1 MSHIE
6 EVLSRALLVHERTLP
21 RDIVPP
27 TAPARRNAW
36 PPHPPQTGN
45 QTTARAAEDLRALCE
60 TLLTH
65 IPPATAAEFITE
77 QVPEPRSALLLACV
91 LQLTDTDD
99 GARYWWQYAAG
110 AGLPTAAYCLYL
122 HHLALGES
130 ATANWWYHQTN
141 HVQPPPETTTP
152 PHPPTYREHDDTST
166 TTILQHLL
174 RVVRLT
180 ARHRHPAVTQLMSYI
195 PDAVAT
201 GYLRQ
206 PDAELPLPGTDFAP
220 AVRSL
225 LKDVGTPCTVHAPA
239 YSHKHTEH
247 DTSQPATHT
256 QATEHRPAARP
267 HIEPTAAR

>member
-6 EVLSRALLVHERTLP
+6 EVLSRALLVRERTLP
-21 RDIVPP
+21 RDVVPP
-27 TAPARRNAW
+27 TAPAHRNAW
-36 PPHPPQTGN
+36 PPGPPQAEN
-45 QTTARAAEDLRALCE
+45 RTTARAAEDLRALCE

-65 IPPATAAEFITE
+65 IPPATAAEFVTD

-110 AGLPTAAYCLYL
+110 AGLPAAAYCLYL

-130 ATANWWYHQTN
+130 ATANWWHHQTD
-141 HVQPPPETTTP
+141 HVQPPPETTAP
-152 PHPPTYREHDDTST
+152 PHPPAYREDDDVST
-166 TTILQHLL
+166 TTILQYLL

-195 PDAVAT
+195 PDAVAA

-206 PDAELPLPGTDFAP
+206 PDAELPLPGTNFAP

-225 LKDVGTPCTVHAPA
+225 LRSAGTPCAVQTPA
-239 YSHKHTEH
+239 YSHEHTEH
-247 DTSQPATHT
+247 DTSQPTAHT
-256 QATEHRPAARP
+256 RAAEHRPAARS
-267 HIEPTAAR
+267 HIEHSAAR